1 MRSFQEI
8 FEIAADRKGGSDA
21 LDAMLSRP
29 KSAAELAD
37 VPDHRWLSQVTKSI
51 FQAGFNWKVIEAK
64 WSGFEEAFHGF
75 DITRCAHLHPEE
87 FGAILS
93 NKGVVRNG
101 IKLQSVQHN
110 AQFFQELEADG
121 GVAQVI
127 ANWPN
132 EDYIGLLD
140 MLKARGSRIGG
151 ATGQYAM
158 RFMGRDGFVL
168 STDVTARL
176 IAEGVIDKPATSKG
190 AMRAVQ
196 AAFNTWAAQSG
207 RSLTEISGVLARSL

>member
-87 FGAILS
+87 FDAILS
-93 NKGVVRNG
+93 NKAVVRNG
-101 IKLQSVQHN
+101 VKLQSVQHN
-110 AQFFQELEADG
+110 AQFAG
-121 GVAQVI
+121 MKKGI
-127 ANWPN
+127 
-132 EDYIGLLD
+132 YI
-140 MLKARGSRIGG
+140 RGSAIRMAFLPKIES
-151 ATGQYAM
+151 
-158 RFMGRDGFVL
+158 DLDSL
-168 STDVTARL
+168 SEL
-176 IAEGVIDKPATSKG
+176 CKQG
-190 AMRAVQ
+190 
-196 AAFNTWAAQSG
+196 
-207 RSLTEISGVLARSL
+207 